1 MVKYN
6 KSSAQSTDQV
16 VVGYADFTEQNI
28 YVNPATNNL
37 LIPFSQTYYTANF
50 GRFNYDTDYEV
61 SMNYMNNRKRFVN
74 GSSFLDI
81 DKTYPSGVTNTMY
94 LFAGN
99 YNNSPNWRFIG
110 RVYYLQITDNSS
122 LVRNMIPVRRNSDN
136 VLGMYDL
143 VSRTFFTNSGT
154 GTFVAGPVASY
165 VPQNQ

>member
-1 MVKYN
+1 M
-6 KSSAQSTDQV
+6 
-16 VVGYADFTEQNI
+16 
-28 YVNPATNNL
+28 NPATSSL
-37 LIPFSQTYYTANF
+37 LIPFAQPYSEASF

-74 GSSFLDI
+74 GASFLDI
-81 DKTYPSGVTNTMY
+81 NKTYPSGVTSTMY

-99 YNNSPNWRFIG
+99 NNNNTDWKFIG
-110 RVYYLQITDNSS
+110 RVYYLQITNNSS
-122 LVRNMIPVRRNSDN
+122 LVRNMIPVRRNTDN